1 VYCATGR
8 DRTGLITLVLLA
20 LVGVAAEDIAADYA
34 LSASGLARLFT
45 LLGQQDQRS
54 DAYLTRT
61 GRVPPR
67 ARSSSPRWARW
78 TLTPTCEPPVSG
90 TQTLPERSHQ
100 LRSAAADTSVTVS
113 GRVNDWPLH
122 LSSAL
127 AAIVTLTS

>member
-1 VYCATGR
+1 VLVYCATGR

-90 TQTLPERSHQ
+90 TRTLP
-100 LRSAAADTSVTVS
+100 RSASRPCKMADEHCRD
-113 GRVNDWPLH
+113 G
-122 LSSAL
+122 
-127 AAIVTLTS
+127 LTSSGQQRQIRA